1 MKTVTIINAEQ
12 DRFGQ
17 YVHKIWKHRSLIWAF
32 AKRDVKIRYAQ
43 TRLGLFWVLLQPI
56 PSVLIFSFLF
66 GRLLNV
72 DTGLLPYPVFALA
85 GIAGWNYFTNLSDG
99 VGNSLLESQNVLK
112 KVAYP
117 KLIMPLSKLLVST
130 LDFAVVFTLVL
141 IALLVFGLVPS
152 IKLLLLP
159 AFILVNIMA
168 GFAIGIW
175 MCALSY
181 RYRDVRHFMPYF
193 INFGIW
199 LTPVFYPTTI
209 LPQNLSYFMY
219 LNPMALVLEG
229 YRSCLSGAALPS
241 IGYLTSMIP
250 LLLLLI
256 SGLWYFS
263 RVEDEI
269 VDYI

>member
-1 MKTVTIINAEQ
+1 MKPITLISAEP
-12 DRFGQ
+12 DSLRQ
-17 YVHKIWKHRSLIWAF
+17 YTGKLWKYRSLIWAF

-43 TRLGLFWVLLQPI
+43 TRLGLLWVLVQPI

-85 GIAGWNYFTNLSDG
+85 GMAGWNYFTSLSDG
-99 VGNSLLESQNVLK
+99 IGNSLLEAQHVLK

-130 LDFAVVFTLVL
+130 LDFVIAFGMVLVAL
-141 IALLVFGLVPS
+141 IVFGITPS
-152 IKLLLLP
+152 IQLLLLP
-159 AFILVNIMA
+159 IFIATNVLA
-168 GFAIGIW
+168 GFAVGIW
-175 MCALSY
+175 LCALSY

-209 LPQNLSYFMY
+209 LPKSLSYFMY
-219 LNPMALVLEG
+219 LNPMAFVIEG
-229 YRSCLSGAALPS
+229 YRSCLSGTALPS
-241 IGYLTSMIP
+241 IGYLTSMLP
-250 LLLLLI
+250 VLLLLI